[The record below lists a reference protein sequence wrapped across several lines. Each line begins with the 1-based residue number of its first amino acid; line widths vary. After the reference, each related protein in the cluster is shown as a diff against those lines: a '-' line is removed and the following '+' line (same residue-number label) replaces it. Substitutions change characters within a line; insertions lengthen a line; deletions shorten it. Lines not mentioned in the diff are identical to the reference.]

1 MHWCSRFRLSAPTD
15 LWPTRLATRLAKIGL
30 AGGIVSILALA
41 ISGIAYAAGINPTG
55 ACGWRLIVPPIPAER
70 LGSETSAC
78 GVRHDMLVDVVAVL
92 VLVLMAADVFRML
105 FIDTEPQRD
114 PARRDDS

>member
-1 MHWCSRFRLSAPTD
+1 MQRGSTPPAP
-15 LWPTRLATRLAKIGL
+15 
-30 AGGIVSILALA
+30 
-41 ISGIAYAAGINPTG
+41 AAGADRPADPGRTTG
-55 ACGWRLIVPPIPAER
+55 VGNGAQGYDTV
-70 LGSETSAC
+70 
-78 GVRHDMLVDVVAVL
+78 MLVDVVAVL